1 LKVSLVALWKSAYR
15 GVWQEGMMRAYY
27 DADGCAA
34 LQARLPANPTL
45 GIRFG
50 PMHVSFRNSIAL
62 ALAVGMLLISS
73 GCVYRANISQ
83 GNIVEEEDL
92 DQVEAGMTR
101 NQVRFLLGT
110 PMIDDSFHRNR
121 WDYVYYV
128 KIGRNDATA
137 KRWVTILF
145 EADTVSEIQRNRELS
160 EDL

>member
-1 LKVSLVALWKSAYR
+1 
-15 GVWQEGMMRAYY
+15 
-27 DADGCAA
+27 
-34 LQARLPANPTL
+34 
-45 GIRFG
+45 
-50 PMHVSFRNSIAL
+50 MHSSFRNSVAL
-62 ALAVGMLLISS
+62 ALIMGILLVST

-92 DQVEAGMTR
+92 DQVEVGMTR

-110 PMIDDSFHRNR
+110 PMIDDPFHQNR

-145 EADTVSEIQRNRELS
+145 EDETVSEIQRNR
-160 EDL
+160 DLAEKL